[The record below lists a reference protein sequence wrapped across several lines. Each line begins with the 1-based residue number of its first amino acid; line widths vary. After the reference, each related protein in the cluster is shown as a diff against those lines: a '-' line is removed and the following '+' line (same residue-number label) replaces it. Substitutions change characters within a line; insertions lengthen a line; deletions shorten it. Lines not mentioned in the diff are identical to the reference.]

1 MIGVIAGEG
10 MLPKLI
16 AKKFKEKK
24 INYILINL
32 SKKEIIRK
40 NYYNFTITQISSII
54 NILKKNYC
62 NEVILAGK
70 VIRPNFSDFRIDK
83 KVITLIP
90 RILDSL
96 KKGDSSL
103 LDLVINILK
112 KEKIKVVSCTKY
124 LPELFANNYLS
135 AKKIT
140 IQDLK
145 DIEKGKKLL
154 NVLNQKFDV
163 GQSAIIS
170 NGYVVA
176 IEAAEGTDEMLSKST
191 KILKKINRVK
201 QSGILLKF
209 PKKIQD
215 LRVDLPTIGFRTVQ
229 KCINLGLNGIVLKK
243 NAHIFLDQKKS
254 KNLITKNNFFIKVIN

>member
-1 MIGVIAGEG
+1 MIGIIAGEG
-10 MLPKLI
+10 TLPKLI
-16 AKKFKEKK
+16 AKKFNENK

-32 SKKEIIRK
+32 SKKKIVKK
-40 NYYNFTITQISSII
+40 NYYNFAITQISSII
-54 NILKKNYC
+54 DTLKKNYC

-90 RILDSL
+90 RILNSL
-96 KKGDSSL
+96 KRGDSSL

-112 KEKIKVVSCTKY
+112 KEKLRVVSCTKY
-124 LPELFANNYLS
+124 LPELFVNNFFS
-135 AKKIT
+135 NNKIT
-140 IQDLK
+140 FQDLK

-154 NVLNQKFDV
+154 DVLNQKFDV

-191 KILKKINRVK
+191 KILNYISCK
-201 QSGILLKF
+201 
-209 PKKIQD
+209 
-215 LRVDLPTIGFRTVQ
+215 
-229 KCINLGLNGIVLKK
+229 
-243 NAHIFLDQKKS
+243 
-254 KNLITKNNFFIKVIN
+254 LIP

>member
-24 INYILINL
+24 IKYILINL
-32 SKKEIIRK
+32 SKKKKIRK

-54 NILKKNYC
+54 SILKKNYC

-112 KEKIKVVSCTKY
+112 KEKMKVVSCTKY
-124 LPELFANNYLS
+124 LPELFAKNYLS
-135 AKKIT
+135 DKKIT

-145 DIEKGKKLL
+145 DIKKGKNLL
-154 NVLNQKFDV
+154 EILNQKFDV
-163 GQSAIIS
+163 GQSAIINNS
-170 NGYVVA
+170 FVVA
-176 IEAAEGTDEMLSKST
+176 IEAAEGTDEMLSKSS
-191 KILKKINRVK
+191 KILKKINRTK
-201 QSGILLKF
+201 QSGVLLKF

-229 KCINLGLNGIVLKK
+229 KCIDLGLNGIILKK

-254 KNLITKNNFFIKVIN
+254 KHLIAKNNFFIKVIN

>member
-1 MIGVIAGEG
+1 MIGIIAGEG
-10 MLPKLI
+10 TLPKLI
-16 AKKFKEKK
+16 AKKFNENK

-32 SKKEIIRK
+32 SKKKIVKK
-40 NYYNFTITQISSII
+40 NYYNFAITQISSII
-54 NILKKNYC
+54 DTLKKNYC

-90 RILDSL
+90 RILNSL
-96 KKGDSSL
+96 KRGDSSL

-112 KEKIKVVSCTKY
+112 KEKLRVVSCTKY
-124 LPELFANNYLS
+124 LPELFVNNFFS
-135 AKKIT
+135 NNKIT
-140 IQDLK
+140 FQDLK

-154 NVLNQKFDV
+154 DVLNQKFDV

-176 IEAAEGTDEMLSKST
+176 IEAAEGTDEMLSKSS

-201 QSGILLKF
+201 QSGILIKF

-215 LRVDLPTIGFRTVQ
+215 LRVDLPTIGFKTVQ

-254 KNLITKNNFFIKVIN
+254 KNLIAKNNFFIKVIN

>member
-32 SKKEIIRK
+32 SKKKLIRK

-62 NEVILAGK
+62 DEVILAGK

-135 AKKIT
+135 DKKIT

-163 GQSAIIS
+163 GQSVIIS

-215 LRVDLPTIGFRTVQ
+215 LRVDLPTIGFKTL
-229 KCINLGLNGIVLKK
+229 KYCKLKKIKGIVLKSK
-243 NAHIFLDQKKS
+243 QNIFLDQIKS
-254 KNLITKNNFFIKVIN
+254 INFANKHKIFIKAI